1 MNLWL
6 RLIWCLVAASFR
18 PALKIPDDTSVLRF
32 RVGLFDL
39 DPSLHLNNGRYLTL
53 MDLGRLDAMLRSGL
67 WRAAIANKWVPI
79 ASSIMIRY
87 RRELG
92 FMQAFQLE
100 SRILCW
106 DAHSVIMEQKFV
118 FDSGPREGQ
127 IAAHALFKG
136 GLYDRKAGAF
146 VPIARLMQAI
156 GVSAASPTP
165 GPEVDAFLKAD
176 TGMKHAIDDRPALAT
191 AGAAG
196 PHGR

>member
-6 RLIWCLVAASFR
+6 RLIWCLVAARFR
-18 PALKIPDDTSVLRF
+18 PALKLPDDASVLRF

-53 MDLGRLDAMLRSGL
+53 MDLGRLDAILRSGL
-67 WRAAIANKWVPI
+67 WRAARANKWVPI

-92 FMQAFQLE
+92 FMQAFQLKT
-100 SRILCW
+100 RVLCW
-106 DAHSVIMEQKFV
+106 DAHSVIMEQEFV
-118 FDSGPREGQ
+118 FDSGPRDGQ

-146 VPIARLMQAI
+146 VPIARLIEII
-156 GVSAASPTP
+156 GASAESPTP

-176 TGMKHAIDDRPALAT
+176 RGMKHAIYDRPAPAS
-191 AGAAG
+191 ASAQ
-196 PHGR
+196 GRDR

>member
-6 RLIWCLVAASFR
+6 RLICCLVAARFR
-18 PALKIPDDTSVLRF
+18 PALKLPDDTSVLRF
-32 RVGLFDL
+32 HVGVFDL

-53 MDLGRLDAMLRSGL
+53 MDLGRFDAILRSGL
-67 WRAAIANKWVPI
+67 WRAVTANKWVPI

-92 FMQAFQLE
+92 FMQAFQLK

-106 DAHSVIMEQKFV
+106 DVHSVVMEQEFV
-118 FDSGPREGQ
+118 FDSGPRHGQ

-146 VPIARLMQAI
+146 VPIARLMETI
-156 GVSAASPTP
+156 GVSAESPAP
-165 GPEVDAFLKAD
+165 GPEVEAFLKAD
-176 TGMKHAIDDRPALAT
+176 KGMKHAINARLD
-191 AGAAG
+191 AG
-196 PHGR
+196 RV